1 MSDGTTIAKAY
12 VQLVPTTKGF
22 ASSVKSSIGGEATES
37 GVSAGIDFGNGLVS
51 KLKGIIAA
59 AGIGAMAKEALY
71 AGGDLQQ
78 SFGGLDT
85 LYGEASQAAKDYARE
100 ACAAGISMNDYAE
113 QAVSFGASLKAA
125 FDGDTTKS
133 VEAANTAIL
142 DMTDNAAKM
151 GTPLESIQNAYQ
163 GFAKQNYTMLDNLKL
178 GYGGTK
184 EEMERLLADATK
196 LSGVQYDLTNLGDV
210 YSAIHVIQEDLG
222 MTGTAATEAS
232 TTFTGSMGAM
242 KAAATNFLA
251 ALTTDGDIQGTL
263 STLISSTGTFLFN
276 NMIPMLGSLIKAIPG
291 VITTFISETGPM
303 LMSNGME
310 FITNLSSGVQ
320 QAIPDLLANA
330 LPMIL
335 GFTSTLR
342 ENFGQIVD
350 AGIELLLNLV
360 QGIAD
365 SLPVLIEYI
374 PEIVSNIAG
383 LINDNAPKILMAGIQ
398 IIITLV
404 KGLIN
409 AIPTILENMPKIIG
423 AIVDVISAINWL
435 NLGAKIIKGIA
446 SGLSSMAGHFGK
458 SASEVLKSI
467 WTTIKNT
474 NWAEMGKNIIQGIL
488 NGLKNAG
495 KALLNFILDLCK
507 SMLSTIKDF
516 FKIGSPSKLMNKEVG
531 RWIPAGLAVGIEGN
545 MDSVTSAMDDL
556 NNESLG
562 VFDTEALQVS
572 KSPIS
577 NNSNSNSTSVDAFS
591 DKLDSFGSNLIEAI
605 RNMTVQAT
613 VDGDD
618 VFEKMSIRSTQYKE
632 QTGKLAFQ

>member
-1 MSDGTTIAKAY
+1 MAEGTQIAKAY
-12 VQLVPTTKGF
+12 VQLVPTTKDF
-22 ASSVKSSIGGEATES
+22 ASNIKAGIGGDAEAA
-37 GVSAGIDFGNGLVS
+37 GQSAGVDLGNGLVS
-51 KLKGIIAA
+51 KLKAIIIA
-59 AGIGAMAKEALY
+59 AGIGNIIKDALN

-100 ACAAGISMNDYAE
+100 ASAAGISMNDYAE
-113 QAVSFGASLKAA
+113 QAVSFGAALKSA
-125 FDGDTTKS
+125 FEGDTTKA

-196 LSGVQYDLTNLGDV
+196 LSGVEYNLDNLGDV
-210 YSAIHVIQEDLG
+210 YSAIHVIQQDLG
-222 MTGTAATEAS
+222 MTGTAAAEAS

-251 ALTTDGDIQGTL
+251 ALTTDGDVQGTL
-263 STLISSTGTFLFN
+263 STLISSTGTFLFDN
-276 NMIPMLGSLIKAIPG
+276 LLPMLGSLIKALPG
-291 VITTFISETGPM
+291 AITTFISEAGPM

-310 FITNLSSGVQ
+310 LITNLSSGVQ
-320 QAIPDLLANA
+320 QAIPELLANA
-330 LPMIL
+330 LPMIV
-335 GFTSTLR
+335 GFTSNLR

-365 SLPVLIEYI
+365 SLPTLIEYV
-374 PEIVSNIAG
+374 PEIIGNMIGTFS
-383 LINDNAPKILMAGIQ
+383 DNAPKIMEAGIQ
-398 IIITLV
+398 IIVTLV
-404 KGLIN
+404 NGLIQ
-409 AIPTILENMPKIIG
+409 AIPTLVTNLPKIIKTILE
-423 AIVDVISAINWL
+423 AFNTVNWFE
-435 NLGAKIIKGIA
+435 LGAKI
-446 SGLSSMAGHFGK
+446 
-458 SASEVLKSI
+458 LKSI
-467 WTTIKNT
+467 TLGLVSIVGNLVKSIFEIIRTIVNSFKNT
-474 NWAEMGKNIIQGIL
+474 NWIELGKNIIQGIL
-488 NGLKNAG
+488 NGLKSAG

-516 FKIGSPSKLMNKEVG
+516 FEIGSPSKLLNRDVG
-531 RWIPAGLAVGIEGN
+531 RWLPAGLAVGIENN
-545 MDSVTSAMDDL
+545 MGTVTSAMDDL

-562 VFDTEALQVS
+562 MFDTSVLQMS
-572 KSPIS
+572 NSPIAS
-577 NNSNSNSTSVDAFS
+577 SSADSTAVNALS
-591 DKLDSFGSNLIEAI
+591 DKLDVFGSNLIES
-605 RNMTVQAT
+605 MKHLTVQAT

-618 VFEKMSIRSTQYKE
+618 VFEKMRIQSSNYKE
-632 QTGKLAFQ
+632 QTGKLAFG

>member
-1 MSDGTTIAKAY
+1 MAEGTQIAKAY
-12 VQLVPTTKGF
+12 VQLVPTTKDF
-22 ASSVKSSIGGEATES
+22 ASNIKAGIGGDAEAA
-37 GVSAGIDFGNGLVS
+37 GQSAGVDLGNGLVS
-51 KLKGIIAA
+51 KLKAIIVA
-59 AGIGAMAKEALY
+59 AGIGNIIKEALN

-100 ACAAGISMNDYAE
+100 ASAAGISMNDYAE
-113 QAVSFGASLKAA
+113 QAVSFGAALKSA
-125 FDGDTTKS
+125 FEGDTTKA

-196 LSGVQYDLTNLGDV
+196 LSGVEYNLDNLGDV
-210 YSAIHVIQEDLG
+210 YSAIHVIQQDLG
-222 MTGTAATEAS
+222 MTGTAAAEAS

-251 ALTTDGDIQGTL
+251 ALTTDGDVQGTL
-263 STLISSTGTFLFN
+263 STLISSTGTFLFDN
-276 NMIPMLGSLIKAIPG
+276 LLPMLGSLIKALPG
-291 VITTFISETGPM
+291 AITTFISEAGPM

-310 FITNLSSGVQ
+310 LITNLSSGVQ
-320 QAIPDLLANA
+320 QAIPELLANA
-330 LPMIL
+330 LPMIV
-335 GFTSTLR
+335 GFTSNLR

-365 SLPVLIEYI
+365 SLPTLIEYV
-374 PEIVSNIAG
+374 PEIIGNMIGTFS
-383 LINDNAPKILMAGIQ
+383 DNAPKIMEAGIQ
-398 IIITLV
+398 IIVTLV
-404 KGLIN
+404 NGLIQ
-409 AIPTILENMPKIIG
+409 AIPTLVTNLPKIIKTILE
-423 AIVDVISAINWL
+423 AFNTVNWFE
-435 NLGAKIIKGIA
+435 LGAKI
-446 SGLSSMAGHFGK
+446 
-458 SASEVLKSI
+458 LKSI
-467 WTTIKNT
+467 TLGLVSIVGNLVKSIFEIIKTIVNSFKNT
-474 NWAEMGKNIIQGIL
+474 NWLELGKNIIQGIL
-488 NGLKNAG
+488 NGLKSAG

-516 FKIGSPSKLMNKEVG
+516 FKIGSPSKLMNREVG
-531 RWIPAGLAVGIEGN
+531 RWLPAGLAVGIEDN
-545 MDSVTSAMDDL
+545 MGTVTSAMDDL

-562 VFDTEALQVS
+562 MFDTSVLQMS
-572 KSPIS
+572 NSPIAS
-577 NNSNSNSTSVDAFS
+577 SSADSTAVNALS
-591 DKLDSFGSNLIEAI
+591 DKLDVFGSNLIES
-605 RNMTVQAT
+605 MKHLTVQAT

-618 VFEKMSIRSTQYKE
+618 VFEKMRIQSSNYKE
-632 QTGKLAFQ
+632 QTGKLAFG

>member
-1 MSDGTTIAKAY
+1 MAEGTQIAKAY
-12 VQLVPTTKGF
+12 VQLVPTTKDF
-22 ASSVKSSIGGEATES
+22 ASNIKAGIGGDAEAA
-37 GVSAGIDFGNGLVS
+37 GQSAGVDLGNGLVS
-51 KLKGIIAA
+51 KLKAIIIA
-59 AGIGAMAKEALY
+59 AGIGNIIKDALN

-100 ACAAGISMNDYAE
+100 ASAAGISMNDYAE
-113 QAVSFGASLKAA
+113 QAVSFGAALKSA
-125 FDGDTTKS
+125 FEGDTTKA

-196 LSGVQYDLTNLGDV
+196 LSGVEYNLDNLGDV
-210 YSAIHVIQEDLG
+210 YSAIHVIQQDLG
-222 MTGTAATEAS
+222 MTGTAAAEAS

-251 ALTTDGDIQGTL
+251 ALTTDGDVQGTL
-263 STLISSTGTFLFN
+263 STLISSTGTFLFDN
-276 NMIPMLGSLIKAIPG
+276 LLPMLGSLIKALPG
-291 VITTFISETGPM
+291 AITTFISEAGPM

-310 FITNLSSGVQ
+310 LITNLSSGVQ
-320 QAIPDLLANA
+320 QAIPELLANA
-330 LPMIL
+330 LPMIV
-335 GFTSTLR
+335 GFTSNLR

-365 SLPVLIEYI
+365 SLPTLIEYV
-374 PEIVSNIAG
+374 PEIIGNMIGTFS
-383 LINDNAPKILMAGIQ
+383 DNAPKIMEAGIQ
-398 IIITLV
+398 IIVTLV
-404 KGLIN
+404 NGLIQ
-409 AIPTILENMPKIIG
+409 AIPTLVTNLPKIIKTILE
-423 AIVDVISAINWL
+423 AFNTVNWFE
-435 NLGAKIIKGIA
+435 LGAKI
-446 SGLSSMAGHFGK
+446 
-458 SASEVLKSI
+458 LKSI
-467 WTTIKNT
+467 TLGLVSIVGNLVKSIFEIIRTIVNSFKNT
-474 NWAEMGKNIIQGIL
+474 NWLELGKNIIQGIL
-488 NGLKNAG
+488 NGLKSAG

-516 FKIGSPSKLMNKEVG
+516 FKIGSPSKLMNREVG
-531 RWIPAGLAVGIEGN
+531 RWLPAGLAVGIEDN
-545 MDSVTSAMDDL
+545 MGTVTSAMDDL

-562 VFDTEALQVS
+562 MFDTSVLQMS
-572 KSPIS
+572 NSPIAS
-577 NNSNSNSTSVDAFS
+577 SSADSTAVNALS
-591 DKLDSFGSNLIEAI
+591 DKLDAFGSNLIES
-605 RNMTVQAT
+605 MKHLTVQAT

-618 VFEKMSIRSTQYKE
+618 VFEKMRIQSSNYKE
-632 QTGKLAFQ
+632 QTGKLAFG

>member
-1 MSDGTTIAKAY
+1 MAEGTQIAKAY
-12 VQLVPTTKGF
+12 VQLVPTTKDF
-22 ASSVKSSIGGEATES
+22 ASNIKAGIGGDAEAA
-37 GVSAGIDFGNGLVS
+37 GQSAGVDLGNGLVS
-51 KLKGIIAA
+51 KLKAIIVA
-59 AGIGAMAKEALY
+59 AGIGNIIKDALN

-100 ACAAGISMNDYAE
+100 ASAAGISMNDYAE
-113 QAVSFGASLKAA
+113 QAVSFGAALKSA
-125 FDGDTTKS
+125 FEGDTTKA

-196 LSGVQYDLTNLGDV
+196 LSGVEYNLDNLGDV
-210 YSAIHVIQEDLG
+210 YSAIHVIQQDLG
-222 MTGTAATEAS
+222 MTGTAAAEAS

-251 ALTTDGDIQGTL
+251 ALTTDGDVQGTL
-263 STLISSTGTFLFN
+263 STLISSTGTFLFDN
-276 NMIPMLGSLIKAIPG
+276 LLPMLGSLIKALPG
-291 VITTFISETGPM
+291 AIATFISEAGPM

-310 FITNLSSGVQ
+310 LITNLSSGVQ
-320 QAIPDLLANA
+320 QAIPELLANA
-330 LPMIL
+330 LPMIV
-335 GFTSTLR
+335 GFTSNLR

-365 SLPVLIEYI
+365 SLPTLIEYV
-374 PEIVSNIAG
+374 PTIVSNIAG
-383 LINDNAPKILMAGIQ
+383 LINDNGPKILKAGIQ

-409 AIPTILENMPKIIG
+409 SIPTILENMPKIIG
-423 AIVDVISAINWL
+423 AIIDVISAVNWL

-446 SGLSSMAGHFGK
+446 SGLGSMAGHFGR

-488 NGLKNAG
+488 AGLKNA
-495 KALLNFILDLCK
+495 AHSLLKFIVDLCA
-507 SMLSTIKDF
+507 SMFYKIKDF
-516 FKIGSPSKLMNKEVG
+516 FKIGSPSKLMNREVG
-531 RWIPAGLAVGIEGN
+531 RWIPAGLAVGIEDN
-545 MDSVTSAMDDL
+545 MGTVTSAMDDL

-562 VFDTEALQVS
+562 MFDTSVLQMS
-572 KSPIS
+572 NSPIAS
-577 NNSNSNSTSVDAFS
+577 SSADSTAVNALS
-591 DKLDSFGSNLIEAI
+591 DKLDVFGSNLIES
-605 RNMTVQAT
+605 MKHLTVQAT

-618 VFEKMSIRSTQYKE
+618 VFEKMRIQSSNYKE
-632 QTGKLAFQ
+632 QTGKLAFG